1 MMSARTSLKVNEGPD
16 THLATDGRV
25 GESTLP
31 CGGDLLDAA
40 FDCTES
46 LDELRLTVEGADL
59 GRRRE
64 ELESQPVSR

>member
-1 MMSARTSLKVNEGPD
+1 VNAGQD

-25 GESTLP
+25 GKSTLP
-31 CGGDLLDAA
+31 CGGDLLDAT

-59 GRRRE
+59 GR
-64 ELESQPVSR
+64 